1 MPWRTHARPVHNH
14 VTTRDGP
21 VGWHLPCDPNSPDRF
36 PFNTGFETG
45 LEPGWIREVDV
56 DEIGMAASSDTRA
69 MDAWTWN
76 EGSMAGAVEDG
87 WIRPPKPLVAV
98 VGREDLSQAIQGE
111 LQEGEGRRA
120 SMETLCTPH
129 CGLLPK
135 VVSPRKERFGTDSN
149 SRSYGSLIKKGWIEK
164 QAKKR
169 PAVVVCLLE
178 KKYVAGDPNS
188 WNDTCRTVDY
198 IYRVVQPHGTKLV
211 LALVE
216 DPEEYVVLAEEQ
228 IYALRKRIY
237 IDSGAVVNL
246 QMSDLKVSLKKLAKV
261 VYEAAW
267 GYYLNKV
274 NQVKSKLQNTG
285 PGGYEAL
292 HVRYWFKMGVYA
304 EFVQDWEAAL
314 KAIRTAYELMVSL
327 VAPVPGRETQFF
339 QWSAERDVVA
349 EHLSLKICSLL
360 LQSRT
365 TEDAIRHFRRHI
377 QAFRVC
383 PANMPHA
390 FLAWHEGWLSRQYHL
405 FGKLLLPEA
414 GIASGIDIPVSH
426 HPGWYIFSAVQHMA
440 KRRATSIDLLNDSSE
455 GFSREDQDLLLH
467 DGFFLG
473 QQMRQDGTAPTEKEW
488 LLFTAKKESS
498 IDHDPMIIGAL
509 STALDLLKN
518 TNIPRVK
525 HVAVFLLA
533 KEHIRAGDHATAVEL
548 LVSILKEYR
557 IWHWDA
563 ASIEAMQLLREC
575 YQRLGHN
582 VQHALCS
589 LELCTFQ
596 DTLGTALCTAIFDST
611 IAILRDY
618 SPQDSVEWNI
628 EAQSEL
634 STSLCCLAGFDAP
647 SAGAAPLEGRPQ
659 VLRVSIF
666 SYFPQDLDIRG
677 IKVGMADQA
686 YSRISCKE
694 DQPTLL
700 KSLSWTT
707 WTFMAVRDTP
717 GTLECARVQV
727 EVANRVFFIWN
738 VPGSLEWN
746 SAMLTQGWVPM
757 EGAFTSLKQRLDI
770 FPSKEKCSLKIES
783 EANAYCGDFFPLEI
797 EINTFDE
804 ALQEARLEF
813 NCGGSS
819 ASAIAFYSSESDGT
833 VVELNDGGVRIGYLP
848 PMQATRYKV
857 FCKTNAPEDFLIHVQ
872 ISFLDGK
879 SRSQVQ
885 ATQEVT
891 FLRPFELSSRI
902 ISKHGHYLLLKEKKK
917 SLPVG
922 VECILVTSLR
932 VPDCGA
938 DLYIQSVM
946 LEGPQDGAVV
956 VVQQHQLA
964 DLKKGGTILKKGE
977 TISCPFCIRAEAPG
991 EGVQIGAVKILWSR
1005 VGTPSSHV
1013 ETVLQL
1019 PHESASEA
1027 MLHVNFSCPESTAVR
1042 ESFLARCTI
1051 QNCTGIS
1058 QELSFAVGDSAS
1070 FALTGVK
1077 QDHLYVLPGAELAV
1091 SLQFLALACG
1101 WQTLPPIRFEALD
1114 GQAKLSIQEDVY
1126 ILPAPL

>member
-1 MPWRTHARPVHNH
+1 M
-14 VTTRDGP
+14 
-21 VGWHLPCDPNSPDRF
+21 
-36 PFNTGFETG
+36 
-45 LEPGWIREVDV
+45 DV
-56 DEIGMAASSDTRA
+56 DGIGTATTSDTRA
-69 MDAWTWN
+69 MDVWTWN
-76 EGSMAGAVEDG
+76 EGNMADAVEDG
-87 WIRPPKPLVAV
+87 WIQPPKPLVAV

-111 LQEGEGRRA
+111 LQEEEGSRA
-120 SMETLCTPH
+120 SMETLYTPH

-135 VVSPRKERFGTDSN
+135 VVSPRKERYGTDSN

-178 KKYVAGDPNS
+178 KKYVAGDPNC

-285 PGGYEAL
+285 SGGFEAL
-292 HVRYWFKMGVYA
+292 HVRYWFKMGIYA
-304 EFVQDWEAAL
+304 QFVQDWEAAL
-314 KAIRTAYELMVSL
+314 KALRTAYELIVSL

-405 FGKLLLPEA
+405 FGKLLLPRS
-414 GIASGIDIPVSH
+414 GMASGIDIPVSH
-426 HPGWYIFSAVQHMA
+426 HPGWYIFTAVQHMA
-440 KRRATSIDLLNDSSE
+440 KRRVASINLLSNSSE
-455 GFSREDQDLLLH
+455 GFNREDQGLLLH
-467 DGFFLG
+467 DGIFLG

-498 IDHDPMIIGAL
+498 IDHDPVIIGAL

-518 TNIPRVK
+518 TNLPRVK

-533 KEHIRAGDHATAVEL
+533 KEHIRTGDHATAIEL

-557 IWHWDA
+557 LWQWDA
-563 ASIEAMQLLREC
+563 ASIEALQLLREC
-575 YQRLGHN
+575 FQRLGYN

-596 DTLGTALCTAIFDST
+596 ETLGTALCTAIFDST
-611 IAILRDY
+611 VAIVRDF
-618 SPQDSVEWNI
+618 SPQDSAEWEI
-628 EAQSEL
+628 EPRSEL

-647 SAGAAPLEGRPQ
+647 AAGAAPLEGTPQ
-659 VLRVSIF
+659 VFRVSIF
-666 SYFPQDLDIRG
+666 SYFPQDLHITG
-677 IKVGMADQA
+677 IKVVMADQVC
-686 YSRISCKE
+686 SRISCTE
-694 DQPTLL
+694 NQPTIL
-700 KSLSWTT
+700 KSLSWTS
-707 WTFMAVRDTP
+707 WKFMAVRDTP
-717 GTLECARVQV
+717 GTLECVRVLV
-727 EVANRVFFIWN
+727 EVANQVFFIWN
-738 VPGSLEWN
+738 LPGSLEWN
-746 SAMLTQGWVPM
+746 SAMLTQGWVPS
-757 EGAFTSLKQRLDI
+757 EGAFTSLRQRLDV
-770 FPSKEKCSLKIES
+770 SSSREKCGLKIES
-783 EANAYCGDFFPLEI
+783 EATAYCGDFFPLEI
-797 EINTFDE
+797 EISTFDE
-804 ALQEARLEF
+804 GLQEAQLEF
-813 NCGGSS
+813 SCDGSS
-819 ASAIAFYSSESDGT
+819 ASAIAFYPSGSDGA
-833 VVELNDGGVRIGYLP
+833 VLQLRDGCARIGYVP
-848 PMQATRYKV
+848 PMQATRHKI
-857 FCKTNAPEDFLIHVQ
+857 FCKTNAPEDFLIHAQ

-879 SRSQVQ
+879 SRSHVQ
-885 ATQEVT
+885 ATQEVA

-902 ISKHGHYLLLKEKKK
+902 ISKHGHYLLLREKKK

-922 VECILVTSLR
+922 VECMLVTSLC
-932 VPDCGA
+932 VPKCGA
-938 DLYIQSVM
+938 DLHIQSIM
-946 LEGPQDGAVV
+946 LEGPKDGAVV

-964 DLKKGGTILKKGE
+964 DVKRGGTMLKKGE
-977 TISCPFCIRAEAPG
+977 TISCPFCIRAEVSG
-991 EGVQIGAVKILWSR
+991 EDIQIGALKVLWSR
-1005 VGTPSSHV
+1005 VGGPSSHV

-1019 PHESASEA
+1019 PHESTSETL
-1027 MLHVNFSCPESTAVR
+1027 LHVNFSCPDSTAVR
-1042 ESFLARCTI
+1042 ESFPARCII

-1058 QELSFAVGDSAS
+1058 QELNFAVGDSTS

-1077 QDHLYVLPGAELAV
+1077 QDHLYLLPRAELAV

-1114 GQAKLSIQEDVY
+1114 GQAKLSIQEEVY

>member
-1 MPWRTHARPVHNH
+1 MA
-14 VTTRDGP
+14 TRGLMVRSSKKDGSK
-21 VGWHLPCDPNSPDRF
+21 N
-36 PFNTGFETG
+36 
-45 LEPGWIREVDV
+45 
-56 DEIGMAASSDTRA
+56 
-69 MDAWTWN
+69 
-76 EGSMAGAVEDG
+76 
-87 WIRPPKPLVAV
+87 K
-98 VGREDLSQAIQGE
+98 
-111 LQEGEGRRA
+111 
-120 SMETLCTPH
+120 
-129 CGLLPK
+129 
-135 VVSPRKERFGTDSN
+135 PRKDLPSWCACWR
-149 SRSYGSLIKKGWIEK
+149 
-164 QAKKR
+164 
-169 PAVVVCLLE
+169 

-246 QMSDLKVSLKKLAKV
+246 QMSDLKVSLKNLAKV

-274 NQVKSKLQNTG
+274 NQVKYKLQHTG
-285 PGGYEAL
+285 SGGFEAL
-292 HVRYWFKMGVYA
+292 HVRYWFKMGIYA

-314 KAIRTAYELMVSL
+314 KAIRTAYELIVSL

-360 LQSRT
+360 FQSRA

-383 PANMPHA
+383 PENMPHA
-390 FLAWHEGWLSRQYHL
+390 FLAWHEGWLSRQYNL
-405 FGKLLLPEA
+405 FGKLLLPRT
-414 GIASGIDIPVSH
+414 GMASGIDIPVSH

-440 KRRATSIDLLNDSSE
+440 KRRSVLINLVSNSSE
-455 GFSREDQDLLLH
+455 GFSREDHGLLLH
-467 DGFFLG
+467 DGIFLG

-498 IDHDPMIIGAL
+498 IDHDPIILGAL
-509 STALDLLKN
+509 STVLDLLKN
-518 TNIPRVK
+518 TNLPRVK

-533 KEHIRAGDHATAVEL
+533 REHIRAGDHATAVEL

-557 IWHWDA
+557 VWQWDA
-563 ASIEAMQLLREC
+563 ASIEALQLLREC
-575 YQRLGHN
+575 YQRLGYN

-596 DTLGTALCTAIFDST
+596 ETLGTALCTAIFDST
-611 IAILRDY
+611 IAIVRDF
-618 SPQDSVEWNI
+618 SLQDSVEWEI
-628 EAQSEL
+628 KARSEL

-647 SAGAAPLEGRPQ
+647 SVGVAPLEGRPQ
-659 VLRVSIF
+659 VFRVSIF
-666 SYFPQDLDIRG
+666 SYFPQALDVTG
-677 IKVGMADQA
+677 IKAVMADQA
-686 YSRISCKE
+686 CSHISCKE
-694 DQPTLL
+694 NQPTIL

-717 GTLECARVQV
+717 GTLECVRVLV
-727 EVANRVFFIWN
+727 EVANQVFFIWN
-738 VPGSLEWN
+738 LPGSLGWN
-746 SAMLTQGWVPM
+746 SAMLTQGWVPR
-757 EGAFTSLKQRLDI
+757 EGAFTSLRQRLDVS
-770 FPSKEKCSLKIES
+770 PSKEKCGLKIES
-783 EANAYCGDFFPLEI
+783 GATAYCGDFFPLEI
-797 EINTFDE
+797 EISTFDE
-804 ALQEARLEF
+804 GLQEAHLEF
-813 NCGGSS
+813 SCGGSS
-819 ASAIAFYSSESDGT
+819 ASAVAFYSSGSDGA
-833 VVELNDGGVRIGYLP
+833 VLQLSDGCARIGYVP
-848 PMQATRYKV
+848 PMKATRHKI
-857 FCKTNAPEDFLIHVQ
+857 FCKTSASEDFLIHVQ

-879 SRSQVQ
+879 SRCHVQ

-902 ISKHGHYLLLKEKKK
+902 ISKHGHYPLLREKKK

-922 VECILVTSLR
+922 VECMLVTSLR
-932 VPDCGA
+932 VPECGA
-938 DLYIQSVM
+938 DLHIQSIM
-946 LEGPQDGAVV
+946 LEGPKDGAVV

-964 DLKKGGTILKKGE
+964 DVKSGGTMLKKGE

-991 EGVQIGAVKILWSR
+991 EDIQIGALKVLWSR
-1005 VGTPSSHV
+1005 VGGPSSHV

-1019 PHESASEA
+1019 PHESTSETL
-1027 MLHVNFSCPESTAVR
+1027 LHVNFSCPESTAVR
-1042 ESFLARCTI
+1042 ESFLARCI
-1051 QNCTGIS
+1051 IRNCTGIS
-1058 QELSFAVGDSAS
+1058 QELSFAVGDSTS

-1091 SLQFLALACG
+1091 SLQFLALVCG

-1114 GQAKLSIQEDVY
+1114 GQAKLSIQEEVY
-1126 ILPAPL
+1126 ILPTPL